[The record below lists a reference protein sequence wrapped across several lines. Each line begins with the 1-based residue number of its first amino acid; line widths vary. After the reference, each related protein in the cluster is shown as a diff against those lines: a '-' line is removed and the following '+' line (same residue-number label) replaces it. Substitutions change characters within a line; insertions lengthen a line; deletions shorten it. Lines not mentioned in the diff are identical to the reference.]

1 VRVNAKSSQP
11 GPRQPALIELLRA
24 ADTIWN
30 SSRLFFARWELSPSQ
45 FNILNLLRL
54 CPAGLT
60 QVELSRQ
67 LLTHR
72 SNITGLVDRLEERGL
87 LNREDEPGDRRSY
100 RVVLSSAGGKLVAAI
115 LPAYHRGIEDV
126 LGSLSVRQAGELA
139 ATCQQITKTA
149 NELASRLAASEA
161 KHHEN

>member
-1 VRVNAKSSQP
+1 MKPKSTEP

-30 SSRLFFARWELSPSQ
+30 SSRLFFARWDLSPSQ

-54 CPAGLT
+54 CPGGLT

-87 LNREDEPGDRRSY
+87 LARQDEPGDRRSY
-100 RVVLSSAGGKLVAAI
+100 RVVLSPKGEKVVAAI
-115 LPAYHRGIEDV
+115 LPDYHRGIEEV
-126 LGSLSVRQAGELA
+126 LGSLSVREANDLA
-139 ATCQQITKTA
+139 ATCRQITTA
-149 NELASRLAASEA
+149 ANHVAGRLAGTETST
-161 KHHEN
+161 HEK

>member
-1 VRVNAKSSQP
+1 MKPKSTEP

-30 SSRLFFARWELSPSQ
+30 SSRLFFARWDLSPSQ

-54 CPAGLT
+54 CPGGLT

-87 LNREDEPGDRRSY
+87 LARQDESGDRRSY
-100 RVVLSSAGGKLVAAI
+100 RVVLSPKGEKVVAAI
-115 LPAYHRGIEDV
+115 LPDYHRGIEEV
-126 LGSLSVRQAGELA
+126 LGGLSVRQATDLA
-139 ATCQQITKTA
+139 ATCRQITTA
-149 NELASRLAASEA
+149 ANNVASRLADTETRSHEA
-161 KHHEN
+161 